1 MQSVRCMG
9 NNSLMSSRL
18 SCISLHLGQRGPR
31 SRALG
36 CHGED
41 SGDAEAYTGRGSIHV
56 DPEGDPGQDDNE
68 QAGNVHLNQIVAH
81 LPLQVKLHFYAG
93 EFSCKQRNE
102 VLGSESPDCSLA

>member
-1 MQSVRCMG
+1 
-9 NNSLMSSRL
+9 MSSRL
-18 SCISLHLGQRGPR
+18 PCISLHLGQRGPR

-102 VLGSESPDCSLA
+102 VLGSESPDCSLAWGSAGQE